1 MTAQN
6 ASSLPPAPKQP
17 PAVMRFFS
25 NPIVGILGALA
36 SIIGVPLA
44 IYFYVQ
50 ATQFRE
56 LVYYA
61 NPAQAIVV
69 KAGEV
74 SKLRVL
80 IGDRE
85 LKSDVTTAQ
94 IAIWNRGNESLKP
107 ENVVAPVVI
116 RTVPSV
122 PILEAKIRTKSR
134 DAIGLTLDEAHLE
147 EGILGLS
154 WKILEQGDGGVIQ
167 LVYAGNPDKT
177 KIAIDGA
184 MEGQRSIRQL
194 QYSGTILSVAEQVR
208 EQRNF
213 AYVGWM
219 FVVTTFVLIGGLILT
234 WRHSPRVLNIFGIFA
249 IVVTVGAAIYWFL
262 QSRIPEP
269 PFGF

>member
-1 MTAQN
+1 MTPQN
-6 ASSLPPAPKQP
+6 ENILPAAPKKP
-17 PAVMRFFS
+17 SAVMRFFS

-36 SIIGVPLA
+36 SIISVPLA
-44 IYFYVQ
+44 IYFFAQ
-50 ATQFRE
+50 TTQFRE
-56 LVYYA
+56 LVYYV

-107 ENVVAPVVI
+107 ENVLVPVVI

-134 DAIGLTLDEAHLE
+134 DAIGFVLDESHLE
-147 EGILGLS
+147 DGIVGLS

-167 LVYAGNPDKT
+167 IVY
-177 KIAIDGA
+177 
-184 MEGQRSIRQL
+184 
-194 QYSGTILSVAEQVR
+194 
-208 EQRNF
+208 
-213 AYVGWM
+213 
-219 FVVTTFVLIGGLILT
+219 
-234 WRHSPRVLNIFGIFA
+234 
-249 IVVTVGAAIYWFL
+249 
-262 QSRIPEP
+262 
-269 PFGF
+269 

>member
-1 MTAQN
+1 
-6 ASSLPPAPKQP
+6 
-17 PAVMRFFS
+17 MRFFS

-50 ATQFRE
+50 TTQFRE
-56 LVYYA
+56 LVYYV

-107 ENVVAPVVI
+107 ENVLVPVLI

-122 PILEAKIRTKSR
+122 PILEVKIRNKSR
-134 DAIGLTLDEAHLE
+134 DAIGFALDESHLE
-147 EGILGLS
+147 DGIVGLS

-167 LVYAGNPDKT
+167 IVYAGNPDAT
-177 KIAIDGA
+177 KINASGVF
-184 MEGQRSIRQL
+184 EGQHEIRRI
-194 QYSGTILSVAEQVR
+194 QYSGKILSGVEQMR
-208 EQRNF
+208 QE
-213 AYVGWM
+213 
-219 FVVTTFVLIGGLILT
+219 
-234 WRHSPRVLNIFGIFA
+234 RHSWVIWFALGMGISI
-249 IVVTVGAAIYWFL
+249 IVVGVILFREKDERFALVLFL
-262 QSRIPEP
+262 VLGIVQIAVFVWGLLSRTPNP